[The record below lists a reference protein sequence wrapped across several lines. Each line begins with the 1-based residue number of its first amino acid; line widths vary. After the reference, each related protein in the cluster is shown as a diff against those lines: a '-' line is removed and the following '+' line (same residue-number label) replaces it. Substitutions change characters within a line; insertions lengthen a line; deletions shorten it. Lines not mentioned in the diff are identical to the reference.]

1 MLRTIRVVR
10 ERDALFCAA
19 AQKFVE
25 IVMRCQEGER
35 VCSVALAG
43 GSTPRRMYQLLTHP
57 LYESQ
62 IAWGR
67 IRIFFGDERQVP
79 PDHQESNFRM
89 AQEAILSQVPIP
101 PEQVFRIEGEL
112 DPEEAAGRYEAVLR
126 QQFGVMHGG
135 LPQFD
140 LILLGMGADGHTASL
155 FPGTSAVRES
165 QKLVAAPWVEKLQTH
180 RVTVTPPVL
189 NAAKHVM
196 FLVSGN
202 DKALALQAVLE
213 GKDNPDQYP
222 AQVVQPTEGQVF
234 WLVDADAA
242 SHLSEKTLAGSST

>member
-1 MLRTIRVVR
+1 MSRTIRITR
-10 ERDALFCAA
+10 GRDDIFCAA

-25 IVMRCQEGER
+25 IVLRCQEGGET
-35 VCSVALAG
+35 CLVALAG
-43 GSTPRRMYQLLTHP
+43 GSTPRGLYQLLIHP
-57 LYESQ
+57 PYDSQ
-62 IAWGR
+62 IDWER

-79 PDHQESNFRM
+79 PEHQDSNFLM
-89 AQEAILSQVPIP
+89 AQEALLSHVPIP
-101 PEQVFRIEGEL
+101 PEQVFRIEGERP
-112 DPEEAAGRYEAVLR
+112 PEEAAMRYENMLR
-126 QQFGVMHGG
+126 EQFGVSTGQV
-135 LPQFD
+135 PRFD

-180 RVTVTPPVL
+180 RVTFTPPVL

-202 DKALALQAVLE
+202 DKAMALQEVLE
-213 GKDNPDQYP
+213 GLGDPDRYP
-222 AQVVQPTEGQVF
+222 AQVVQPKEGQVL

-242 SHLSEKTLAGSST
+242 SHLSKKTLAGSLR